1 MITRWATR
9 LPLRSINFLAVK
21 VISAKST
28 EIWKKVKQVYP
39 SINISN
45 HWSRAHKACKKCI
58 LNFFVRLSNLV
69 ELNLNNS
76 SYGTTDQVLQEVTR
90 SLKKLRKLQVAIA
103 YSHDVINKSLI
114 PKNCEASVWRWH
126 GFES

>member
-1 MITRWATR
+1 MITSRATR

-28 EIWKKVKQVYP
+28 QIWKKVKQVYP

-45 HWSRAHKACKKCI
+45 HWSRVRKACKKCI

-103 YSHDVINKSLI
+103 YSHDVISKSLI
-114 PKNCEASVWRWH
+114 PKNCESSVWRWH
-126 GFES
+126 EFES